1 MYKYKT
7 TTCGFPKNYTVRL
20 YKEIKGQDILLK
32 ETDYNTE
39 NINQA
44 YKKFV
49 KENNLK
55 ERAWTK

>member
-55 ERAWTK
+55 ERV

>member
-7 TTCGFPKNYTVRL
+7 TTCGFPKNYTVCL
-20 YKEIKGQDILLK
+20 YKEIKGQDILIK
-32 ETDYNTE
+32 KTDYNTK

-55 ERAWTK
+55 ERA